1 MNFSAR
7 ALAAASLVALVSTI
21 GCKPPKRKTDSTAA
35 AASGSAGVAATAAP
49 GGPCQKYAAALCE
62 KAGKESES
70 CQALTASAEILSPAA
85 CTAGLKDIAYSVKK
99 LGEAHKSCDDLVE
112 KLCSAIGPTTKTC
125 DMVKTQ
131 TKGFPPARCKSMLE
145 HVPEILVD
153 LKKMEEANKPLSPE
167 IAANLAKGKA
177 PSFGP
182 EDAKVTVVEFSDFQ
196 CPYCSRAHTTI
207 EQVMKEYDGKVK
219 LVYKNYPLPFHKWAE
234 PAGIATACA
243 FKQDPAA
250 FWKMYDFF
258 FNNQQ
263 QITPENVKDKAIEAL
278 AGTKVDKA
286 KWTTCFDNKE
296 TADII
301 KADMA
306 EGQSVGVT
314 GTPAFIINGRKISG
328 AQPFQNFKAIIDDE
342 LSRDGKS

>member
-1 MNFSAR
+1 MKAHVQR
-7 ALAAASLVALVSTI
+7 YIAAGVLAALAWAPVALADDATNAKIIDYYRRKSNL
-21 GCKPPKRKTDSTAA
+21 PPEVTVTVTNITDSKIPGAK
-35 AASGSAGVAATAAP
+35 VATMNLSR
-49 GGPCQKYAAALCE
+49 GGQV
-62 KAGKESES
+62 
-70 CQALTASAEILSPAA
+70 Q
-85 CTAGLKDIAYSVKK
+85 
-99 LGEAHKSCDDLVE
+99 
-112 KLCSAIGPTTKTC
+112 
-125 DMVKTQ
+125 TQ
-131 TKGFPPARCKSMLE
+131 T
-145 HVPEILVD
+145 ILMSADGRYVVFGEVED
-153 LKKMEEANKPLSPE
+153 VTSDPFKA
-167 IAANLAKGKA
+167 IAAKLKLQGAPVEGAK
-177 PSFGP
+177 
-182 EDAKVTVVEFSDFQ
+182 DAKVTIVEFSDFQ

-234 PAGIATACA
+234 PAGIASACA

-263 QITPENVKDKAIEAL
+263 QITPENVKDKALEAL

-286 KWTTCFDNKE
+286 KWTTCYDNKE

-328 AQPFQNFKAIIDDE
+328 AQPFQNFKAVIDDE
-342 LSRDGKS
+342 LSRAGKS

>member
-1 MNFSAR
+1 MKAQVQRFIAAGVLAALGWAPV
-7 ALAAASLVALVSTI
+7 ALADDAANAKIIDYYRRKSNL
-21 GCKPPKRKTDSTAA
+21 PPEVTATVTEVTDSKIPGAKI
-35 AASGSAGVAATAAP
+35 ATLSLTR
-49 GGPCQKYAAALCE
+49 GGQ
-62 KAGKESES
+62 
-70 CQALTASAEILSPAA
+70 
-85 CTAGLKDIAYSVKK
+85 
-99 LGEAHKSCDDLVE
+99 
-112 KLCSAIGPTTKTC
+112 
-125 DMVKTQ
+125 TQ
-131 TKGFPPARCKSMLE
+131 TQT
-145 HVPEILVD
+145 ILMSADGRYVVFGEVED
-153 LKKMEEANKPLSPE
+153 VTSDPFKAIASKLKIQGAPVEG
-167 IAANLAKGKA
+167 AK
-177 PSFGP
+177 
-182 EDAKVTVVEFSDFQ
+182 DAKVTIVEFSDFQ

-234 PAGIATACA
+234 PAGIASACA

-286 KWTTCFDNKE
+286 KWADCYDNKKTLE
-296 TADII
+296 NV

-306 EGQSVGVT
+306 EGQSIGVT

-328 AQPFQNFKAIIDDE
+328 AQPLPNFKAIIDDE
-342 LSRDGKS
+342 LARAGKS